1 MDADSR
7 THIILVHGACHGA
20 WCWFKVATRLSS
32 AGHRITTP
40 DLAAS
45 GVDPRPL
52 REVPTFRDY
61 TQPLLDI
68 LASLPP
74 GEKAVLVGHSLG
86 GMNIALA
93 SELFPEKVAAAVFL
107 AAFMPDHTLRPSH
120 VLERV
125 KSADMMDTEI
135 KPQDP
140 EGKAANILPVRAA
153 GHTTEGL
160 PVVFFRVILVRS
172 IATGEAERK
181 VCGFSNRVAGTMW
194 QDLTLGASLMRVS
207 SLFLEDLELQQPY
220 SEDRYGSVR
229 KVYIVCKEDLAII
242 EAYQRWMMEKNPVQE
257 VKELD
262 GADHMAMLSRPD
274 ELAHCLTNIAKK
286 YA

>member
-1 MDADSR
+1 MEADSR

-20 WCWFKVATRLSS
+20 WCWFKVATRLRS
-32 AGHRITTP
+32 AGHRVTTP

-86 GMNIALA
+86 GMSIALA

-120 VLERV
+120 VVDKV
-125 KSADMMDTEI
+125 KSAADTMDTEM

-140 EGKAANILPVRAA
+140 EGKLPTSLLFGPQFTRQ
-153 GHTTEGL
+153 
-160 PVVFFRVILVRS
+160 
-172 IATGEAERK
+172 K
-181 VCGFSNRVAGTMW
+181 VYQLCSSE
-194 QDLTLGASLMRVS
+194 DLTLGASLMRAS
-207 SLFLEDLELQQPY
+207 SFFLEDLELQQPY

-229 KVYIVCKEDLAII
+229 KVYIVCKEDLAIV
-242 EAYQRWMMEKNPVQE
+242 EAYQRWMIENNPVQE
-257 VKELD
+257 VKELN

-274 ELAHCLTNIAKK
+274 ELAQCLADIAEK